1 MIGMK
6 MTWKTF
12 ASAFLTMAL
21 ALASSAAL
29 ADMKTV
35 TLDVPGMTCEACPI
49 TIKKAI
55 SRVSGV
61 TKVSAS
67 LERKEA
73 VVTYDDSKTTV
84 DALTKATANAGYPSS
99 VK

>member
-1 MIGMK
+1 

-12 ASAFLTMAL
+12 AGALLTMAL
-21 ALASSAAL
+21 ALVSSAAL
-29 ADMKTV
+29 ADMRTV

-49 TIKKAI
+49 TVKKAI
-55 SRVSGV
+55 SRVPGV
-61 TKVSAS
+61 SKVSAS

-73 VVTYDDSKTTV
+73 VVTYDDSKTTAA
-84 DALTKATANAGYPSS
+84 ALTKATANAGYPSS